1 MLNLTMVVAEM
12 GAGGAEAVVGTL
24 ARELLVSGAG
34 VTVASNGGW
43 RANELSTAGARLV
56 RLRLDGRHPARLL
69 RAAATLRRE
78 LRRYPPAIIH
88 SHNVKAALVARL
100 ACSGLREH
108 LPHVTTLHGL
118 DHDAYPA
125 AARILSRCVDSLVA
139 VSDDVAIQ
147 ITRAGFPDER
157 VSVVENGVPPIA
169 RHGRTESRTRL
180 SIQGDAPVAV
190 CIARLAPQKRHDLL
204 IQAWRAMPPHALLL
218 IAGDGERRASV
229 ASAVADAGLS
239 DQVRLLGERRDVDW
253 LLAAADLCVLPTD
266 WEGLPVTVLESMSVG
281 VPVVASAV
289 SGINGTFSGAAH
301 LVVAGS
307 SAALAGGM
315 IEVIENAEYRQF
327 LIRAGAHLVSSRFSV
342 DAMVGRYR
350 EVYERST
357 RRTIGPA
364 VRDT

>member
-24 ARELLVSGAG
+24 ARELLVSGAV
-34 VTVASNGGW
+34 VTVASSGGW
-43 RANELSTAGARLV
+43 RTNELSAAGARLV
-56 RLRLDGRHPARLL
+56 GVRLEGRHPARLL
-69 RAAATLRRE
+69 TAAASLAREFRRHPPE
-78 LRRYPPAIIH
+78 LVH

-100 ACSGLREH
+100 ASLGLRQN

-139 VSDDVAIQ
+139 VSDDVAAQ
-147 ITRAGFPDER
+147 ITRAGFPDAR
-157 VSVVENGVPPIA
+157 VSVVENAVAPIA
-169 RHGRTESRTRL
+169 RHGRTEARALL
-180 SIQGDAPVAV
+180 SIRLDAPVAV
-190 CIARLAPQKRHDLL
+190 CIARLAPPKRHDLL
-204 IQAWRAMPPHALLL
+204 IQAWAAMPRRALLL
-218 IAGDGERRASV
+218 IAGDGERRTSI

-266 WEGLPVTVLESMSVG
+266 SEGLPVSVLESMSAG

-289 SGINGTFSGAAH
+289 SGINGPFSGAAH

-307 SAALAGGM
+307 SAALARGM
-315 IEVIENAEYRQF
+315 IEVIENAEYRQS
-327 LIRAGAHLVSSRFSV
+327 LIRAGAYLVSSRFSV

-350 EVYERST
+350 DVYERST
-357 RRTIGPA
+357 SRTNGHA
-364 VRDT
+364 VSDT